1 MKTKTFSSLCP
12 VGRTLF
18 YRDTTS
24 ILSHI
29 LPILRLAYSIRKN
42 SNICLGSI
50 SVGETFTCSSPTL
63 GRWQLFSLLSLSI
76 HRIALLW
83 QTRVA
88 NWQCSN
94 HIITK
99 ARFLFCSLN
108 FLFSSRIL
116 PVQHNN
122 LLLCQSAVSVP
133 LCFTL
138 IHPLGH
144 LDAPSAIRICKR
156 LTLNFSF
163 PTQICSV
170 SRLQPRRRLRLSDL
184 QS

>member
-1 MKTKTFSSLCP
+1 MKTKTFSSLCS

-18 YRDTTS
+18 IETRPPF
-24 ILSHI
+24 SHI
-29 LPILRLAYSIRKN
+29 FYPSCVLSTIRKN
-42 SNICLGSI
+42 SNICLSSI

-63 GRWQLFSLLSLSI
+63 GRWQLFCVLSLSI

-88 NWQCSN
+88 NWQCSS

-99 ARFLFCSLN
+99 ARFLFCPFN

-122 LLLCQSAVSVP
+122 SLLCQSAVSIP
-133 LCFTL
+133 LLSLLFIRGVTSM
-138 IHPLGH
+138 HH
-144 LDAPSAIRICKR
+144 QPSGYA
-156 LTLNFSF
+156 SG
-163 PTQICSV
+163 
-170 SRLQPRRRLRLSDL
+170 
-184 QS
+184 